1 MTLATLVD
9 TDILI
14 DAGKEIPE
22 AVACLSDLQASS
34 NIAIST
40 ITELEL
46 IVGCR
51 DKRELRSL
59 EKFLHHFERIHL
71 NNDISMKAVE
81 LLKQYRLSHGLLIPD
96 GLIAA
101 TAISTS
107 RPLISK
113 NQKDYRF
120 ISELQLLPYP

>member
-1 MTLATLVD
+1 MGHLTIID

-14 DAGKEIPE
+14 DASRGVSKAID
-22 AVACLSDLQASS
+22 CLKKHEKSTSL
-34 NIAIST
+34 AISV

-51 DKRELRSL
+51 NKNELRHL
-59 EKFLHHFERIHL
+59 EKFLKRFQVLKL
-71 NNDISMKAVE
+71 NSAISDKAIE
-81 LLKQYRLSHGLLIPD
+81 LLSKYRLSHGLLIPD

-101 TAISTS
+101 TAIVWDE
-107 RPLISK
+107 RFVSK

-120 ISELQLLPYP
+120 IPELKLIPYL